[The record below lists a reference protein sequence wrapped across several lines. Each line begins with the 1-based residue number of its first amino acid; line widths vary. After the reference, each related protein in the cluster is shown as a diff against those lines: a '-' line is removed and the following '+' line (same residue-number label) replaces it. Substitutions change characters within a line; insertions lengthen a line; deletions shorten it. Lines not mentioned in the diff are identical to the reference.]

1 MIPRIILLSL
11 VAVFTAFTPLT
22 ADAKKLFVANIEVDD
37 EVEFEGTDSLFK
49 VVDFFDNKSLKEF
62 FPDYTPDS
70 AVLARVDLR
79 GVGLEVEY
87 HQNSSVLIVRI
98 PSKNFE
104 VTFDGGNRNE
114 SQEQF
119 EDWLKGDFE
128 SPAAPS
134 RKLTTLLHIVVAN
147 SPVEPVAGNPNS
159 LLTRMFLS
167 DFNAG
172 ITGPFISS
180 RKRVEGN
187 RNFLTL
193 GGEFGFF
200 NAGPYDGQVMNFP
213 INYKWNFKGWPKLS
227 WIFDLPITLTRD
239 ETGWAYMASFGTG
252 FQFRPYKWWSITPM
266 GRIGGVGSFDVG
278 ALAVLV
284 SGSLTNYFQ
293 GSIGSTNLGF
303 GTMTGISTTID
314 GIKVGGYDLS
324 YELTNYVL
332 RNGGNLTQKLGFNVL
347 GNPAAFKLFLNHTK
361 FWGNELYL
369 NSFFDMGLAFVTI
382 KKISDSF
389 VEALDLSFTFSAGV
403 DNDYN
408 NYSIQLTYRF

>member
-1 MIPRIILLSL
+1 MTPRIILLSL
-11 VAVFTAFTPLT
+11 IAVFTAFTPLT

-213 INYKWNFKGWPKLS
+213 INYKWNLKGWPKLS
-227 WIFDLPITLTRD
+227 LIFDLPITLTRD

-252 FQFRPYKWWSITPM
+252 FQFRPYKWWSITPI

-278 ALAVLV
+278 ALAVLA

-332 RNGGNLTQKLGFNVL
+332 RNGGNLTQKLNFNFL

>member
-1 MIPRIILLSL
+1 MIPRVIHQLLG
-11 VAVFTAFTPLT
+11 VVFLAFTPLT
-22 ADAKKLFVANIEVDD
+22 ANANKLFIANIKVDD
-37 EVEFEGTDSLFK
+37 DVVFEGTDSLFK
-49 VVDFFDNKSLKEF
+49 VVDFFDNKSLNEF
-62 FPDYTPDS
+62 FPDYTSNS

-79 GVGLEVEY
+79 GIDLEVEY
-87 HQNSSVLIVRI
+87 RQNSPELIVRI

-104 VTFDGGNRNE
+104 VRFNGDNRNE

-119 EDWLKGDFE
+119 EDWLKGDFDSLE
-128 SPAAPS
+128 APG

-180 RKRVEGN
+180 SHRVPGN

-200 NAGPYDGQVMNFP
+200 NAAPYDGQVLNFP

-227 WIFDLPITLTRD
+227 WIFDLPITLTRT
-239 ETGWAYMASFGTG
+239 ETAWSYMGSFGTG
-252 FQFRPYKWWSITPM
+252 FQFRPYRWWAITPM

-293 GSIGSTNLGF
+293 GNVGSTNLGF

-332 RNGGNLTQKLGFNVL
+332 RNGGKLTQPLDFKFL
-347 GNPAAFKLFLNHTK
+347 GNQAGFKLFLNHTK
-361 FWGNELYL
+361 FWGNDLYL
-369 NSFFDMGLAFVTI
+369 ESFFDMGVAFVTI
-382 KKISDSF
+382 KKVADSF
-389 VEALDLSFTFSAGV
+389 VEAIDLSFTFSTGV

-408 NYSIQLTYRF
+408 NYGFTLICRF

>member
-1 MIPRIILLSL
+1 MRPRIVLL
-11 VAVFTAFTPLT
+11 AVIAVLTAFAPLT
-22 ADAKKLFVANIEVDD
+22 SDAKKLFVANIKVDD

-62 FPDYTPDS
+62 FPDYTSNS

-79 GVGLEVEY
+79 GIDLEVEY

-104 VTFDGGNRNE
+104 VRFEGANRNQ

-119 EDWLKGDFE
+119 EDWLKGDFD
-128 SPAAPS
+128 SLTAPS
-134 RKLTTLLHIVVAN
+134 VKLTTLLHIVVAN

-180 RKRVEGN
+180 GKRVEGN
-187 RNFLTL
+187 QNFLTL

-200 NAGPYDGQVMNFP
+200 NAGPYDGQVLNFP

-239 ETGWAYMASFGTG
+239 ET
-252 FQFRPYKWWSITPM
+252 R
-266 GRIGGVGSFDVG
+266 
-278 ALAVLV
+278 
-284 SGSLTNYFQ
+284 
-293 GSIGSTNLGF
+293 
-303 GTMTGISTTID
+303 
-314 GIKVGGYDLS
+314 
-324 YELTNYVL
+324 
-332 RNGGNLTQKLGFNVL
+332 
-347 GNPAAFKLFLNHTK
+347 
-361 FWGNELYL
+361 
-369 NSFFDMGLAFVTI
+369 
-382 KKISDSF
+382 
-389 VEALDLSFTFSAGV
+389 
-403 DNDYN
+403 
-408 NYSIQLTYRF
+408 

>member
-1 MIPRIILLSL
+1 MRPRIVLL
-11 VAVFTAFTPLT
+11 AVIAVLTAFAPLT
-22 ADAKKLFVANIEVDD
+22 SDAKKLFVANIKVDD

-62 FPDYTPDS
+62 FPDYTSNS

-79 GVGLEVEY
+79 GIDLEVEY

-104 VTFDGGNRNE
+104 VRFEGANRNQ

-128 SPAAPS
+128 SLTAPS
-134 RKLTTLLHIVVAN
+134 GKLTTLLHIVVAN

-180 RKRVEGN
+180 GKRVEGN
-187 RNFLTL
+187 QNFLTL

-200 NAGPYDGQVMNFP
+200 NAGPYDGQVLNFP

-227 WIFDLPITLTRD
+227 WIFDLPVTLTRD

-332 RNGGNLTQKLGFNVL
+332 RNGGNLTQKLNFNFL

-382 KKISDSF
+382 KKVADSF

>member
-1 MIPRIILLSL
+1 MNPRILILLSMAVLL
-11 VAVFTAFTPLT
+11 VLAPLN
-22 ADAKKLFVANIEVDD
+22 ASARKLFVADIEVDD
-37 EVEFEGTDSLFK
+37 DVDFQGTDSLFK
-49 VVDFFDNKSLKEF
+49 VVDFFDNTSLHEF
-62 FPDYTPDS
+62 FPDYTSNS
-70 AVLARVDLR
+70 AVFAKIDLR
-79 GVGLEVEY
+79 GVGLTVEY
-87 HQNSSVLIVRI
+87 PQNSSVLIVRV
-98 PSKNFE
+98 PSRNFE
-104 VTFDGGNRNE
+104 VSFEGANRNE

-119 EDWLKGDFE
+119 EDWLKGNFV
-128 SPAAPS
+128 SLTAPS
-134 RKLTTLLHIVVAN
+134 GKLTRHLHIVVAL

-167 DFNAG
+167 DFDAG

-180 RKRVEGN
+180 RQRVPGN

-200 NAGPYDGQVMNFP
+200 NAGPFDGQVMNFP

-227 WIFDLPITLTRD
+227 WIFDLPITLTRT
-239 ETGWAYMASFGTG
+239 ETAWSYMGSFGTG
-252 FQFRPYKWWSITPM
+252 FQFRPYRWWALTPM

-284 SGSLTNYFQ
+284 TGSLTNYFQ
-293 GSIGSTNLGF
+293 VNIGSTNLGF
-303 GTMTGISTTID
+303 GTMAGISTTID
-314 GIKVGGYDLS
+314 GIKVGGYNLS

-332 RNGGNLTQKLGFNVL
+332 RNGGNLTQPLDFNVL
-347 GNPAAFKLFLNHTK
+347 GNQAAFKLFLNHTK

-369 NSFFDMGLAFVTI
+369 NSFFDMGLAFVTL
-382 KKISDSF
+382 KKVSDSF

-408 NYSIQLTYRF
+408 NYGFKLTCRF

>member
-1 MIPRIILLSL
+1 MNPRILILLSMAVLL
-11 VAVFTAFTPLT
+11 VLAPLN
-22 ADAKKLFVANIEVDD
+22 ASARKLFVADIEVDD
-37 EVEFEGTDSLFK
+37 DVDFQGTDSLFK
-49 VVDFFDNKSLKEF
+49 VVDFFDNTSLHEF
-62 FPDYTPDS
+62 FPDYTSNS
-70 AVLARVDLR
+70 AVFAKIDLR
-79 GVGLEVEY
+79 GVGLTVEY
-87 HQNSSVLIVRI
+87 PQNSSVLIVRV
-98 PSKNFE
+98 PSRNFE
-104 VTFDGGNRNE
+104 VSFEGANRNE

-119 EDWLKGDFE
+119 EDWLKRNFE
-128 SPAAPS
+128 SLTAPS
-134 RKLTTLLHIVVAN
+134 GKLTRLLHIVVAL

-167 DFNAG
+167 DFDAG

-180 RKRVEGN
+180 RQRVPGN

-200 NAGPYDGQVMNFP
+200 NAGPFDGQVMNFP

-227 WIFDLPITLTRD
+227 WIFDLPITLTRT
-239 ETGWAYMASFGTG
+239 ETAWSYMGSFGTG
-252 FQFRPYKWWSITPM
+252 FQFRPYRWWALTPM

-284 SGSLTNYFQ
+284 TGSLTNYFQ
-293 GSIGSTNLGF
+293 GNIGSTNLGF
-303 GTMTGISTTID
+303 GTMAGISTTID
-314 GIKVGGYDLS
+314 GIKVGGYNLS

-332 RNGGNLTQKLGFNVL
+332 RNGGNLTQPLDFNVL
-347 GNPAAFKLFLNHTK
+347 GNQAAFKLFLNHTK

-369 NSFFDMGLAFVTI
+369 NSFFDMGLAFVTL
-382 KKISDSF
+382 KKVSDSF

-408 NYSIQLTYRF
+408 NYGFKLTCRF